1 MMNNYKKACLVGF
14 CLGLPAA
21 MVGTAASFAAL
32 SVMAGLLVAF
42 DAGCSMLFKPSQ
54 APCEP
59 AGEAEPSPALPASAA
74 PATTLRL
81 VWNNGRAA

>member
-1 MMNNYKKACLVGF
+1 MNNYKKACLVGF

-32 SVMAGLLVAF
+32 SAMTGLLVAF
-42 DAGCSMLFKPSQ
+42 DASCSMLFKPSQ

-59 AGEAEPSPALPASAA
+59 AGAAKPLPDLPAASATA
-74 PATTLRL
+74 TLRL
-81 VWNNGRAA
+81 VWNNDRRTA

>member
-1 MMNNYKKACLVGF
+1 MNTYKKACLVGF

-32 SVMAGLLVAF
+32 SAMAGLLVAF
-42 DAGCSMLFKPSQ
+42 DAGCSMLFKPMQ
-54 APCEP
+54 GACEF
-59 AGEAEPSPALPASAA
+59 AGEAEPSPVLPATTA
-74 PATTLRL
+74 TLRL